1 MSTHTNDYF
10 SASSG
15 MVSET
20 SSEVSSINSS
30 QRVSFSKASI
40 AAPVPCSDLHSTK
53 SNDASRKLSISR
65 TLTNRLNDI
74 KKAVDDDNLQ
84 TEENSADINKILE
97 SRFDVADAIRLQH
110 NESVQSKLNIPV
122 THTTTAGAS
131 LSAPSS
137 SASSAS
143 SIQNDTTEHKAS
155 MDSKLMRNRLYPA
168 STKHSGKDLEAQGI
182 TEFEPD
188 EPTVKRVF
196 TNKST
201 GQLELPPDGGYGWVV
216 TFCVFLTMFS
226 TWGCNASFGVDLAY
240 YLNHDTYPGAS
251 KYDYALIAGLTVF
264 LGQLLS
270 PLVMALMRI
279 IGLRTTMLFGDVV
292 MLAAYLLASF
302 TTKLWQLYVTQGFM
316 VGCSISLIFVPA
328 TTVLPGWFLKKRAVA
343 MGVSLLGTGA
353 GGVVYGLATNK
364 MLSDFGNTRW
374 CLRIIGISCSI
385 SVLVAIAL
393 LKERNPTPAIGL
405 RSPRAMFE
413 QLKAMFSLKVITK
426 PFVVLIALWF
436 MFALFAYNMMVFTL
450 SSYAISKGLSSHDA
464 STLTAILNGSQSIG
478 RPLMGLAGDK
488 FGRANVTIVLTT
500 LLTIYM
506 FAFWIP
512 AHTFVQL
519 IFFSI
524 LVGSCV
530 GVANVMNTVLIAD
543 MVKPEEFLPAWAFVN
558 YCGAPFLL
566 VCEVIAQALTVE
578 KDKSNP
584 YLHAQI
590 FCGCCFIAALILI
603 SILREYSIR
612 MKLTERQAMTNEK
625 LKEWKA
631 SEYDTDSADEDWGKL
646 KERKTKYDLLLGPGI
661 KKYFLRMVYPMKV

>member
-1 MSTHTNDYF
+1 MA
-10 SASSG
+10 SASNNY
-15 MVSET
+15 VSACSEMASEV

-30 QRVSFSKASI
+30 PPVSYSKASI
-40 AAPVPCSDLHSTK
+40 AAPDPLSDLHSTK
-53 SNDASRKLSISR
+53 SNDASRALSITR
-65 TLTNRLNDI
+65 TLTSRFNDI
-74 KKAVDDDNLQ
+74 KKAVDDDNAQ
-84 TEENSADINKILE
+84 TEEASADVNKILE

-110 NESVQSKLNIPV
+110 NESLQSNLNIPSAQ
-122 THTTTAGAS
+122 TATAGAS
-131 LSAPSS
+131 SWAQSS
-137 SASSAS
+137 SPS

-155 MDSKLMRNRLYPA
+155 MDSKLVRNRLYPA
-168 STKHSGKDLEAQGI
+168 STNGSGKDLENQGI
-182 TEFEPD
+182 REFEPD

-240 YLNHDTYPGAS
+240 YLNNDTYPGAS

-264 LGQLLS
+264 LGQILS
-270 PLVMALMRI
+270 PFVMALMRI
-279 IGLRTTMLFGDVV
+279 IGLRATMLFGDAV

-302 TTKLWQLYVTQGFM
+302 TTKLWQLYLTQGVM
-316 VGCSISLIFVPA
+316 IGCSISLIFVPA

-374 CLRIIGISCSI
+374 CLRILGISCSL

-393 LKERNPTPAIGL
+393 LKERNPTPPVGL
-405 RSPRAMFE
+405 RSPRAMFD

-426 PFVVLIALWF
+426 PFVSLIALWF
-436 MFALFAYNMMVFTL
+436 MFALFAYNLMVFTL
-450 SSYAISKGLSSHDA
+450 SSYAISKGLSAHNA
-464 STLTAILNGSQSIG
+464 STLTAILNGSQAIG

-488 FGRANVTIVLTT
+488 FGRANVTIVLTS
-500 LLTIYM
+500 LLTLYM

-512 AHTFVQL
+512 AHSFVQL

-524 LVGSCV
+524 MVGSCV

-578 KDKSNP
+578 ENKSNP

-590 FCGCCFIAALILI
+590 FCGCCFTAALILI
-603 SILREYSIR
+603 SILREYSVKL
-612 MKLTERQAMTNEK
+612 KLTERQAITNEK
-625 LKEWKA
+625 LKECKT
-631 SEYDTDSADEDWGKL
+631 SEYDTDSVDENWDKL
-646 KERKTKYDLLLGPGI
+646 RERKSKYDLLLGPGI
-661 KKYFLRMVYPMKV
+661 KNIFVGWYTQ